1 MSDTPHWAEAAV
13 RREPAPVRVVR
24 ETHLSRAPAPGSG
37 GVALASLVAL
47 AAVSLLYWTDPL
59 GLGDYLPA
67 SGQTLFGEGEYWR
80 AFTTNLTHADT
91 LHLAANALP
100 FGALSYLI
108 YGYFGPLAHPVG
120 TLAAGALVTVAVL
133 GTYPPDVQLVGAS
146 GLVYL
151 MAAAWLT
158 LFLLIER
165 RLSLGQRLLRA
176 TGFGLVL
183 LAPTALEP
191 LVSHRTHAAGFVAG
205 VAFGA
210 VLFTLRRQGLRRA
223 ERVEWQ

>member
-1 MSDTPHWAEAAV
+1 MLP
-13 RREPAPVRVVR
+13 EPPPVRVVR

-37 GVALASLVAL
+37 GVALASVAAL
-47 AAVSLLYWTDPL
+47 AATSLAYWSDLL
-59 GLGDYLPA
+59 GLRSLLPA
-67 SGQTLFGEGEYWR
+67 SGRLLFGEGEYWR
-80 AFTTNLTHADT
+80 AVTTTLTHADA

-108 YGYFGPLAHPVG
+108 YGYFGPLAHPVA
-120 TLAAGALVTVAVL
+120 TLATGSLVTAAVL
-133 GTYPPDVQLVGAS
+133 ATYPPEVQLVGAS

-151 MAAAWLT
+151 MAGTWLT

-165 RLSLGQRLLRA
+165 RLSLGRRLLRA

-191 LVSHRTHAAGFVAG
+191 LVSHRAHAAGLVAG
-205 VAFGA
+205 LALGTA
-210 VLFTLRRQGLRRA
+210 IFTLRRGALRKA
-223 ERVEWQ
+223 ERVEWH